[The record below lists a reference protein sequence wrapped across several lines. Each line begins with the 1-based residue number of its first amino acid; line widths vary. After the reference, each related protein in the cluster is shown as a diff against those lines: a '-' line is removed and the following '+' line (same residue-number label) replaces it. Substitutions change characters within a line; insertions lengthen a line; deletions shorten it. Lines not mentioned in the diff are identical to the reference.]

1 MEAVGTEEKSWDAT
15 LLEQLSAHV
24 QAEREVLA
32 GYAVAAETVEE
43 ADVRYLIN
51 LIVEDEM
58 RHHRVLE
65 EMVHALEGAM
75 RWEHV
80 DPAVPER
87 THRPLSPEVRRL
99 TERFLEIERADKR
112 ELRDLRRELS
122 PVADTTLWPL
132 LVDLMSLDTDKH
144 LRILEHLAGRPRA

>member
-1 MEAVGTEEKSWDAT
+1 MEVVGAEEKSWDAA

-32 GYAVAAETVEE
+32 GYAVAAETAEE
-43 ADVRYLIN
+43 PDVRYLIN

-65 EMVHALEGAM
+65 EMVHALESAM
-75 RWEHV
+75 RWERV

-87 THRPLSPEVRRL
+87 THRPLSPEVRQL
-99 TERFLEIERADKR
+99 TERFLEIERTDKR
-112 ELRDLRRELS
+112 ELRDLRRQLG

-132 LVDLMSLDTDKH
+132 LVDLMLLDTDKH
-144 LRILEHLAGRPRA
+144 LRILEHLAERPRA